1 MYEDKAKPD
10 KDGDTAGAK
19 MNKEK
24 TELKF
29 KCNNIR
35 RIMRFFGL
43 ENVVVV
49 QGDYGGGKGMV
60 NRFEKNRVYINKN
73 LGDVDKILT
82 LVHELIHSRWCLHHN
97 SLGSYCGFYS
107 TKHDHLSETI
117 ASIIFKRKLVWESG
131 GVGCGNDNR

>member
-29 KCNNIR
+29 KCKNIR
-35 RIMRFFGL
+35 LIMRFFGL

-73 LGDVDKILT
+73 LGDVDNLT
-82 LVHELIHSRWCLHHN
+82 SPPC
-97 SLGSYCGFYS
+97 
-107 TKHDHLSETI
+107 
-117 ASIIFKRKLVWESG
+117 A
-131 GVGCGNDNR
+131 